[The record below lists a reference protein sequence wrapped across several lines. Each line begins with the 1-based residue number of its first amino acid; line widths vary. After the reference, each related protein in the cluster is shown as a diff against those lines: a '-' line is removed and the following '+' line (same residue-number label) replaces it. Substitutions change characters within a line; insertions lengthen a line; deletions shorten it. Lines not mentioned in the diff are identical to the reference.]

1 MMFILIDAPHD
12 AWKTTLKRVNFV
24 GSFMENQPQNT
35 SSLRAL
41 QAAYLH
47 VVSQRAA
54 NASMLRWSLDFAEAE
69 KQGTAGK
76 GVTLYLL

>member
-1 MMFILIDAPHD
+1 
-12 AWKTTLKRVNFV
+12 
-24 GSFMENQPQNT
+24 MENQPENT

-41 QAAYLH
+41 HAAYLR